1 MRRPIVT
8 DIKKTGRGEGI
19 PFMLTGVVIDTRVA
33 TGMCRVR
40 LDNLSKRT
48 IKNVIIP
55 TGSNLQSGDRVLLAN
70 LGQDPKWVIITRV
83 QEGSDLGQ
91 HLSPTSQGTT
101 QLHPPNNLSVTGID
115 GAVKAEWD
123 CWAGNTVCWDIQHND
138 SATDAGASTR
148 YTRGAYFFY
157 HSSTAVTRYIRV
169 RAVRYDVE
177 LNQAYYSAWSAWDS
191 ATSTVPT
198 AGDADTVDGFH
209 ASATPVADWLL
220 ALDSN
225 AQWPS
230 EVIPSMLGPHTFGGH
245 TDRIVIGSDGVM
257 SFEGDATLWE
267 DLRFP
272 VQSINPPGAASDPDR
287 DVTDGTFLFD
297 KNGTEILMGI
307 AQTPHSWKLES
318 SLYPHIHWCPTDTD
332 TGDVLWRFEYDIA
345 KINGTFSG
353 AYTSIDIL
361 DAGDGVSEKHQVAE
375 FAALS
380 MTGYDDMSTIIKW
393 RISRIGGDDTD
404 TYNNDARLL
413 EFDIHYE
420 MDTEA
425 GREAFSK

>member
-19 PFMLTGVVIDTRVA
+19 PSILRGVVIDTRVA

-55 TGSNLQSGDRVLLAN
+55 VGENLQSGDVVLLAN
-70 LGQDPKWVIITRV
+70 LGQDPRWVIITKM
-83 QEGSDLGQ
+83 QEGSDIGQ
-91 HLSPTSQGTT
+91 HLSPTDQGTT

-123 CWAGNTVCWDIQHND
+123 CWAGNTVCWDVQHNT
-138 SATDAGASTR
+138 SATETGASTR

-157 HSSTAVTRYIRV
+157 FSSTAVTRYIRV

-177 LNQAYYSAWSAWDS
+177 LNQAYYSGWSAWDS
-191 ATSTVPT
+191 ATSTVPD

-209 ASATPVADWLL
+209 ASDTPVAGWLL

-230 EVIPSMLGPHTFGGH
+230 EVVPSMLGAHTLGGH
-245 TDRIVIGSDGVM
+245 TDRTAFESDGTIT
-257 SFEGDATLWE
+257 FEGNATIWD

-272 VQSINPPGAASDPDR
+272 VQAINPPGAASDPDR
-287 DVTDGTFLFD
+287 DTGDGTFLFD
-297 KNGTEILMGI
+297 NGSTEILMGI
-307 AQTPHSWKLES
+307 AQMPHSWKLES
-318 SLYPHIHWCPTDTD
+318 NINPHIHWCPTNTD
-332 TGDVLWRFEYDIA
+332 TGDVRWRFEYDIA
-345 KINGTFSG
+345 KVNGTFAG
-353 AYTSIDIL
+353 AYTSIDVD
-361 DAGDGVSEKHQVAE
+361 DAGDGTAEKHQRAY
-375 FAALS
+375 FAAVS
-380 MTGYDDMSTIIKW
+380 MTGYDTISAIIKW
-393 RISRIGGDDTD
+393 KISRIGGSD
-404 TYNNDARLL
+404 TYNADARLL

-420 MDTEA
+420 MDTI
-425 GREAFSK
+425 GSREELSK